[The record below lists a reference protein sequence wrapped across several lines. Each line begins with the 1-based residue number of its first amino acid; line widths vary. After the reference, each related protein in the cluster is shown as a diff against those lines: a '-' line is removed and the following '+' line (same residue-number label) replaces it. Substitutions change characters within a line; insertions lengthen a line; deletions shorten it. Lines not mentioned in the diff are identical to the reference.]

1 MDLPR
6 QAIEAALSHNWTLA
20 AKLNLRIL
28 RDSSKDIDSLNRLA
42 RAYFE
47 LGFKTKAQKTYQ
59 KVMRLDKFNSIALK
73 NLALVKFATVPRHT
87 HQNLPANS
95 IPNFLEE
102 PGKTKNVILTRLGN
116 PKIISRMRAGDPVT
130 ISAREHCVSISSLSS
145 EYLGRLPDDL
155 ASRMRSFIKGGNVYQ
170 AWIKSVDS
178 QGGKQTLKIFLR
190 EVSKSPKFKNT
201 PSFPSTEKLTYAAF
215 TPPELIHEEKPT
227 ILTPEEDQEVF
238 GPNSDKDFD
247 QEGSMPSGDEES

>member
-6 QAIEAALSHNWTLA
+6 QAIEAALSHNWTVA
-20 AKLNLRIL
+20 VKLNLRIL
-28 RDSSKDIDSLNRLA
+28 KENTKDIDSLNRLA

-47 LGFKTKAQKTYQ
+47 LGFKTKAQLTYQ
-59 KVMRLDKFNSIALK
+59 KVMRLDKFNSIAAK
-73 NLALVKFATVPRHT
+73 NLELVKYATVPRHT
-87 HQNLPANS
+87 HQKFTITAP
-95 IPNFLEE
+95 PNFLEE

-116 PKIISRMRAGDPVT
+116 PKIISRMRAGDPVV

-155 ASRMRSFIKGGNVYQ
+155 ASRLRTFIKGGNVYH

-178 QGGKQTLKIFLR
+178 QHGKQTLKVFIR
-190 EVSKSPKFKNT
+190 EDTKSAKFKNT
-201 PSFPSTEKLTYAAF
+201 PSFPPTEKLAYAAF

-227 ILTPEEDQEVF
+227 ILTPEEDQESF
-238 GPNSDKDFD
+238 GPGGDKDFD
-247 QEGSMPSGDEES
+247 QEGSMPGDEES